1 MLSPRRVSIS
11 STKQPCLT
19 RLTHIVASASD
30 LKTLDLYLPL
40 ASLPKIPDAEHNA
53 MDIELPPPQD
63 EGNVVPGKKIGKKQM
78 GRLKNKQKLLERM
91 QEVGVSTPM
100 SERVK
105 GLEVE
110 GDDEAPGPKKIK
122 AVSEDPIADVN
133 METES

>member
-1 MLSPRRVSIS
+1 
-11 STKQPCLT
+11 
-19 RLTHIVASASD
+19 
-30 LKTLDLYLPL
+30 
-40 ASLPKIPDAEHNA
+40 

-63 EGNVVPGKKIGKKQM
+63 LEGNVAPGKKIGKKQM

-122 AVSEDPIADVN
+122 AASEDPTADVN
-133 METES
+133 METNS